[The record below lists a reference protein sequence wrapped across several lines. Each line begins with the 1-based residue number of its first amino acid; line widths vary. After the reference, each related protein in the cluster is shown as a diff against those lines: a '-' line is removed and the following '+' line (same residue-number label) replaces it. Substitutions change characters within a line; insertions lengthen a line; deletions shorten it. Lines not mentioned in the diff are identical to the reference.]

1 MILFHLK
8 GVQEL
13 KNSFE
18 QAVDDYVVLCRE
30 SGRTIE
36 KSYKGSFNVRIPPDI
51 HKKAKRIAVMKG
63 ISLNQLIQKAVEEEV
78 ERELEVLQ

>member
-13 KNSFE
+13 KKSFE
-18 QAVDDYVVLCRE
+18 QAVDDYIILCRE
-30 SGRTIE
+30 NGRTIE

-51 HKKAKRIAVMKG
+51 HKKTKRIAVMKG

>member
-13 KNSFE
+13 KKSFE
-18 QAVDDYVVLCRE
+18 QAVDDYIILCRE
-30 SGRTIE
+30 NGRTIE
-36 KSYKGSFNVRIPPDI
+36 KSYKGSFNVRFPPDI
-51 HKKAKRIAVMKG
+51 HKKAKRIALMKG